1 MPKMLQI
8 KFLHWTSLKQT
19 TWCEQPWPEEDV
31 LMLFPQILSSSM
43 VMEKAVEMGVVYEE
57 VVVAVVGAMVLS
69 GRSLN

>member
-1 MPKMLQI
+1 
-8 KFLHWTSLKQT
+8 
-19 TWCEQPWPEEDV
+19 
-31 LMLFPQILSSSM
+31 MLFPQILSSSM